1 MTPRPL
7 RNPQEVTPILKGE
20 PVGAARTRRKNAAK
34 AKRAAIARD
43 EALYRASYRC
53 EFVEP
58 DEMRCTTRTGLHCHH
73 IRRRSQGGTDD
84 AWNLMVACESHHR
97 WIHDNPAESRRRGY
111 LDA

>member
-7 RNPQEVTPILKGE
+7 RNPREVTPILKGE

-53 EFVEP
+53 EFE
-58 DEMRCTTRTGLHCHH
+58 DSDGRCMERQDLHCHH
-73 IRRRSQGGTDD
+73 IKRRSQGGRDTADNYLVCCSAHHLFIHEYP
-84 AWNLMVACESHHR
+84 AW
-97 WIHDNPAESRRRGY
+97 SRSQGY
-111 LDA
+111 LL